1 MCESFGCVQNFVP
14 GRAER
19 RHPFVRDIVQLRLD
33 LKGRQGSLPTAQST
47 IEGRAHPSLLAPPRA
62 AGDCRVEEE
71 PAGSMGGSGA
81 WLIPL
86 LAIGLIALAVSQ
98 NDDPPPPPL

>member
-1 MCESFGCVQNFVP
+1 MEKTMKLIALSVAAMLAANTAF
-14 GRAER
+14 A
-19 RHPFVRDIVQLRLD
+19 
-33 LKGRQGSLPTAQST
+33 GSVVM
-47 IEGRAHPSLLAPPRA
+47 EAP
-62 AGDCRVEEE
+62 VEPEVMVEE

-98 NDDPPPPPL
+98 NDTP

>member
-1 MCESFGCVQNFVP
+1 MKLYALCATLTVASTAAVAGALVFEAP
-14 GRAER
+14 AE
-19 RHPFVRDIVQLRLD
+19 PVVI
-33 LKGRQGSLPTAQST
+33 
-47 IEGRAHPSLLAPPRA
+47 
-62 AGDCRVEEE
+62 VEEE

-86 LAIGLIALAVSQ
+86 LAIGLVALAVSQ

>member
-1 MCESFGCVQNFVP
+1 MK
-14 GRAER
+14 
-19 RHPFVRDIVQLRLD
+19 IVAL
-33 LKGRQGSLPTAQST
+33 TA
-47 IEGRAHPSLLAPPRA
+47 AAALAANA
-62 AGDCRVEEE
+62 AFAGNLIMEAPEEPVVVEEK

-98 NDDPPPPPL
+98 DDEETEN

>member
-1 MCESFGCVQNFVP
+1 MKLYALCAAVTVAS
-14 GRAER
+14 
-19 RHPFVRDIVQLRLD
+19 
-33 LKGRQGSLPTAQST
+33 TAAVAGNAVY
-47 IEGRAHPSLLAPPRA
+47 EPPVEPVVV
-62 AGDCRVEEE
+62 VEEE

-98 NDDPPPPPL
+98 DEEETPLP